1 MTLEELRDR
10 AKECVS
16 CSLSKSRIKP
26 VFDKGNPNARIMI
39 CGMVPAKEENEQGIP
54 FVGRAGKLLDNVLD
68 KVNLDLN
75 NVYVTNL
82 VKCFL
87 AAGKKLDQDWIDSCL
102 PFLISQISIIKPC
115 VIVTLGADATNA
127 LLGLDPETFIGQNR
141 GKAHS
146 YGLNTVV
153 VPTYHPSFLLRQ
165 GGEAS
170 KHYNKVLDD
179 FLLARDFLC

>member
-1 MTLEELRDR
+1 MNLNELKTAASD
-10 AKECVS
+10 
-16 CSLSKSRIKP
+16 CSLCDLYAGRIKP

-39 CGMVPAKEENEQGIP
+39 CGMVPAKEENEQGMP
-54 FVGRAGKLLDNVLD
+54 FVGRAGKLLDKILNE
-68 KVNLDLN
+68 VNLDLN

-87 AAGKKLDQDWIDSCL
+87 AAGRKLDQDWIDSCL
-102 PFLISQISIIKPC
+102 PFLISQISIIKHC